1 MKFENDTLRRRRTLG
16 QKFGKKCK
24 KQSLKGYK
32 ECLVDSKNSSPKG
45 SALCCFRSRVKSAN
59 LISGAVTSFECD
71 LMKFE
76 PNQLSLSSS

>member
-32 ECLVDSKNSSPKG
+32 ECLVDSKNFKI
-45 SALCCFRSRVKSAN
+45 VN
-59 LISGAVTSFECD
+59 YSF
-71 LMKFE
+71 
-76 PNQLSLSSS
+76 